1 MKKICFLGLSGS
13 GKTCYLYAASHLLG
27 QGLHTSAG
35 KLSIVCA
42 DTGRSTSLT
51 VGFNEMNG
59 KFPVW
64 PKGTGETMYFPFEL
78 FIEGRRKIEFEI
90 CDYRG
95 GVFSEATDKAHD
107 QRQTLY
113 EESDCIVLF
122 IDSYTLMRAFSLKNK
137 TDISNAF
144 KRGDLQE
151 KTYSDAISELNH
163 LKVIINEARR
173 NKPLYHEYI
182 NELTE
187 KGAKVVAIGGGTG
200 LSMLLRGIKKYTNNK
215 KLFAEEL
222 EDAIE
227 KLKLHMDILFSE
239 ETLNPIGITAI
250 SLGTDLGSG
259 ELNQDG
265 QKKILGQMHL
275 SVSNNLHIPIL
286 FPLFIDINLSDNEKG
301 MAKKIFNSNSI
312 QIYFK
317 GKPALISF

>member
-173 NKPLYHEYI
+173 NI
-182 NELTE
+182 SQDTS
-187 KGAKVVAIGGGTG
+187 I
-200 LSMLLRGIKKYTNNK
+200 LLVITKKDVFQN
-215 KLFAEEL
+215 EEL
-222 EDAIE
+222 GDAIE

>member
-173 NKPLYHEYI
+173 NI
-182 NELTE
+182 SQDTS
-187 KGAKVVAIGGGTG
+187 I
-200 LSMLLRGIKKYTNNK
+200 LLVITKKDVFFQN
-215 KLFAEEL
+215 
-222 EDAIE
+222 I
-227 KLKLHMDILFSE
+227 
-239 ETLNPIGITAI
+239 
-250 SLGTDLGSG
+250 
-259 ELNQDG
+259 
-265 QKKILGQMHL
+265 
-275 SVSNNLHIPIL
+275 
-286 FPLFIDINLSDNEKG
+286 
-301 MAKKIFNSNSI
+301 
-312 QIYFK
+312 
-317 GKPALISF
+317 

>member
-27 QGLHTSAG
+27 QGLLTSAG

-64 PKGTGETMYFPFEL
+64 PKGTGETIYFPFEL

-122 IDSYTLMRAFSLKNK
+122 IDSYTLIRAFSLKNE

-144 KRGDLQE
+144 KRGDLHE

-173 NKPLYHEYI
+173 NI
-182 NELTE
+182 SQDTS
-187 KGAKVVAIGGGTG
+187 I
-200 LSMLLRGIKKYTNNK
+200 LLVITKKDVFQN
-215 KLFAEEL
+215 EEL

-227 KLKLHMDILFSE
+227 KIKLHMDILFSE

-286 FPLFIDINLSDNEKG
+286 FPLFIDINLSDKEKT

-312 QIYFK
+312 QIYIK